1 MKKLQSF
8 KKSIR
13 AGFGFGITSGVITTL
28 GLMIGLNSGTH
39 SKVAVLGG
47 ILTIAVADA
56 FSDALGIHISEESKG
71 THTPKEVWIAT
82 FSTFL
87 AKFIFALSFVVPVV
101 FFPLNTSVIVSIFL
115 GLSYLAIFSFYL
127 AKKQKE
133 NPWPIVFEHIIVTVF
148 VVIISHFVGEFIRQ
162 IFQS

>member
-1 MKKLQSF
+1 MKKIQSF

-13 AGFGFGITSGVITTL
+13 TGFGFGITSGVITTL
-28 GLMIGLNSGTH
+28 GLMIGLNSGTY

-47 ILTIAVADA
+47 ILTIAFADA

-87 AKFIFALSFVVPVV
+87 AKFIFALSFTIPVV
-101 FFPLNTSVIVSIFL
+101 FFPLNTSVIISVFL
-115 GLSYLAIFSFYL
+115 GLSYLTIFSFYL
-127 AKKQKE
+127 AKKQRE
-133 NPWPIVFEHIIVTVF
+133 SPWSIIFEHIIVAIF
-148 VVIISHFVGEFIRQ
+148 VVIISYFVGKFIRQ
-162 IFQS
+162 VFQS

>member
-1 MKKLQSF
+1 MV
-8 KKSIR
+8 KSLIKESAR
-13 AGFGFGITSGVITTL
+13 TGFGFGITSGVITTL

-71 THTPKEVWIAT
+71 NRKPKEIWIAT

-87 AKFIFALSFVVPVV
+87 SKFIFALTFVIPVILFSLTQAV
-101 FFPLNTSVIVSIFL
+101 TISIL
-115 GLSYLAIFSFYL
+115 MGLSYLAIFSFYL

-133 NPWPIVFEHIIVTVF
+133 KPWSIILEHLLVAIFVIV
-148 VVIISHFVGEFIRQ
+148 ISHLTGDLIRG
-162 IFQS
+162 IFN

>member
-1 MKKLQSF
+1 MPTTSF

-13 AGFGFGITSGVITTL
+13 TGFGFGITSGVITTL
-28 GLMIGLNSGTH
+28 GLMIGLNAGTH
-39 SKVAVLGG
+39 SKIAVLGG
-47 ILTIAVADA
+47 ILTIAIADA

-71 THTPKEVWIAT
+71 TQTQKEIWTAT

-87 AKFIFALSFVVPVV
+87 AKFIFALTFVIPVII
-101 FFPLNTSVIVSIFL
+101 FSLNQAVLISIIM

-133 NPWPIVFEHIIVTVF
+133 KPLPIILEHLIVALF
-148 VVIISHFVGEFIRQ
+148 VIIISHLTGDLIRSV
-162 IFQS
+162 FKY

>member
-1 MKKLQSF
+1 MKKIQSL

-13 AGFGFGITSGVITTL
+13 TGFGFGITSGVITTL

-71 THTPKEVWIAT
+71 THTQKEIWTAT
-82 FSTFL
+82 FSTFI
-87 AKFIFALSFVVPVV
+87 AKFIFALSFVLPVI
-101 FFPLNTSVIVSIFL
+101 FFPLNKAVIASIIL

-133 NPWPIVFEHIIVTVF
+133 NPLPIVAEHIMVAFFVIV
-148 VVIISHFVGEFIRQ
+148 ISHLVGDFINA
-162 IFQS
+162 IFK